1 MATTH
6 LTTALVFVC
15 SLLCSFQSLAQ
26 PFTLDETIKPVEL
39 TLKEDTRS
47 DHKGETFI
55 ATLSTVDSL
64 KHYVVQGHD
73 MFQFVDVIVKGFGNE
88 YPLKASLVYDNWGD
102 IIESQ
107 TSTAAEDGMIQ
118 FQIRAFGAFGLLI
131 ESPSEE
137 TINFTIMVRASKPQK
152 SYLGSPFTKI
162 TESEMSLGSG
172 ESNNDSGDSG
182 GNNTVLYIIIGV
194 ALLVIG
200 LLAGKLMGRKSAT
213 ILLLLFGLSF
223 STVAQGGGT
232 PGFFYKDRFFNGEDL
247 DDGTFE
253 RELRD
258 EMGDGYDPSG
268 DVEKLTDKLKSIKSF
283 LDNAVN
289 LYKSYT
295 GLGSCIGATPPPGE
309 PRIPSFCAVPT
320 TDAGFDDESS
330 CAGCFLAAREQFNEV
345 RYLFEQ
351 LATIYKCTKNFSN
364 AALSFGDNASG
375 IHGVSGLAWQTQR
388 RNIEKSVTDL
398 ETAYDKKYGE
408 LLESLS
414 ESMLKL
420 SECEARYGVED
431 WFDRFGYM
439 YFEFMRDKY
448 QRKD

>member
-1 MATTH
+1 MKLSTPLWRSSLFFL
-6 LTTALVFVC
+6 LTFSAF
-15 SLLCSFQSLAQ
+15 AQ
-26 PFTLDETIKPVEL
+26 PFTLDENIKPVEL
-39 TLKEDTRS
+39 LLQEDTRS
-47 DHKGETFI
+47 DHKGEKFI
-55 ATLSTVDSL
+55 ATLSTVDST
-64 KHYVVQGHD
+64 KQYVIKGHD

-88 YPLKASLVYDNWGD
+88 SALKASLVYDNWGD
-102 IIESQ
+102 VIESQ
-107 TSTAAEDGMIQ
+107 TSTSAEDGIIQ
-118 FQIRAFGAFGLLI
+118 FQVRAYGAFGLLI

-137 TINFTIMVRASKPQK
+137 TINFTIMARASKPEK
-152 SYLGSPFTKI
+152 TYLGSPFTKI
-162 TESEMSLGSG
+162 KESEMSMSG
-172 ESNNDSGDSG
+172 GDSSGNTNDSEGS
-182 GNNTVLYIIIGV
+182 NTILYIIIGV

-223 STVAQGGGT
+223 SSVAQGGAT
-232 PGFFYKDRFFNGEDL
+232 PGYFYNDRYYNGEDL

-253 RELRD
+253 RELRE

-268 DVEKLTDKLKSIKSF
+268 DMEKLNDKLKSIKTF

-295 GLGSCIGATPPPGE
+295 GLGSCIGSTPPPGE

-375 IHGVSGLAWQTQR
+375 IHGVSGLAWQAER
-388 RNIEKSVTDL
+388 RKIEKSVADL
-398 ETAYDKKYGE
+398 EKAYDKKYGE

-439 YFEFMRDKY
+439 YFEFIRDKY